1 MRILNA
7 VCFVLPTNDPFRWR
21 GAQHESLRKLTL
33 EDLVLEIHFPISLYC
48 LVILIR
54 TTKSRR
60 RTSVA
65 RDRITISKSKSS
77 SSWPISSILYCVF
90 LPDWNSFRFSVKDP
104 LPLNFTCNHEWKHYS
119 VFAYFLL
126 IWILRTD
133 RVSSSPVFAKLCLH
147 SLLWQS
153 SVINWS
159 LCADIWNRMNLKY
172 TQQIDIP

>member
-1 MRILNA
+1 MERE
-7 VCFVLPTNDPFRWR
+7 
-21 GAQHESLRKLTL
+21 QHESLRKLTL
-33 EDLVLEIHFPISLYC
+33 EDLVLKTFIAKIHFKIGLYC

-77 SSWPISSILYCVF
+77 SSWPISTIPYCAF

-119 VFAYFLL
+119 VFCIFSSDLNRKDRSDVIISSFCKTLL
-126 IWILRTD
+126 AF
-133 RVSSSPVFAKLCLH
+133 SSLVIISHKLK
-147 SLLWQS
+147 SLWRYLE
-153 SVINWS
+153 
-159 LCADIWNRMNLKY
+159 
-172 TQQIDIP
+172 QI